1 MSNKDSIVAQSSE
14 GIVSHTASH
23 SDAIVFDEEKRQ
35 KVIQILRQI
44 PAIVDSA
51 KKLHK
56 GKTYQAVIS
65 PEVLKRI
72 KDGSASLDEKGDGLF
87 GALVRDAKSGRLIDH
102 VDLREVKPDLL
113 GSLNQVATQQT
124 LADIAHRLEVIDE
137 KITDVLQGQTNDR
150 LAEVKSGIRMYKDAV
165 LVSDPDVRRGLIISA
180 IQKLN
185 DGRSK
190 LIESADFS
198 FIDKLPRNR
207 LDMFLNSIWDI
218 PKYVQS
224 KAKPIWEAS
233 YAIVEASCYIA
244 LAYSALNEPDS
255 ARGSLEQAEREVK
268 VFQEKMGQIVHWLPP
283 TSNWRES
290 LETISQ
296 GILPN
301 IHDLENIPQK
311 TIIIEFQP
319 KEISSPEGV

>member
-1 MSNKDSIVAQSSE
+1 M
-14 GIVSHTASH
+14 
-23 SDAIVFDEEKRQ
+23 VFDEEKRQ
-35 KVIQILRQI
+35 KVIQIMRQI
-44 PAIVDSA
+44 PAIVECA

-56 GKTYQAVIS
+56 GKTYQTVFS

-72 KDGSASLDEKGDGLF
+72 KDGSAILDEKGDGFF
-87 GALVRDAKSGRLIDH
+87 GALVRDAQTGRVIDH
-102 VDLREVKPDLL
+102 VNLREVKPDLL
-113 GSLNQVATQQT
+113 NSLNQVSTQQT
-124 LADIAHRLEVIDE
+124 LADIAHRLEIIDE

-150 LAEVKSGIRMYKDAV
+150 LAEVKSGIRMYKDAL

-207 LDMFLNSIWDI
+207 LSMFFNSIWDI

-224 KAKPIWEAS
+224 KAKPIWESS
-233 YAIVEASCYIA
+233 YAIVGASCYIA
-244 LAYSALNEPDS
+244 LAYSALNEPNL
-255 ARGSLEQAEREVK
+255 AQVSLEQAEREVK
-268 VFQEKMGQIVHWLPP
+268 VFQEKMGQVVHWLPP
-283 TSNWRES
+283 TINWRES

-301 IHDLENIPQK
+301 LHDLDNIQPK

-319 KEISSPEGV
+319 KEIAPPEGV